1 MIKHILE
8 KNNDV
13 RHFKTGRVL
22 ALARSDPTLR
32 QESDHTVSRPDP
44 TPTSGASR
52 DRTPPCKPRHAAAPE
67 PHPTGDATRRSLGVR
82 SSSPRQPPKRPRF
95 PRHPF
100 RSSPRIKRSPPLR
113 NPKKAPPG
121 AKKKKKKK
129 RTPPAPRVPPRR
141 SAAPPALLASHSDG
155 WPRAACACVERGGDG
170 GTRWPPAAAA
180 AQLALLGQ

>member
-1 MIKHILE
+1 M
-8 KNNDV
+8 
-13 RHFKTGRVL
+13 
-22 ALARSDPTLR
+22 ARSDPTLR

-44 TPTSGASR
+44 TPTAGASR

-129 RTPPAPRVPPRR
+129 ADAACASCSSTSLRR
-141 SAAPPALLASHSDG
+141 SARLACEPQRRLATRG
-155 WPRAACACVERGGDG
+155 VCVRGARGGRRH
-170 GTRWPPAAAA
+170 TLATSCSCSAARSPWPMNARCC
-180 AQLALLGQ
+180 Q

>member
-121 AKKKKKKK
+121 AKKKKKKSG
-129 RTPPAPRVPPRR
+129 RR
-141 SAAPPALLASHSDG
+141 LRLVFLHVAPPLRPPCL
-155 WPRAACACVERGGDG
+155 RATATAGHARRVR
-170 GTRWPPAAAA
+170 A
-180 AQLALLGQ
+180 